1 MSGDL
6 ISSGVAAADRVIGGA
21 QQEDEDLQSVATG
34 GEDDNVSIIS
44 ESSIGSAIYDV
55 NNDAPQL
62 NDVRQCRRRRPQV
75 ELLGQPVEANMPRL
89 RSGIR

>member
-44 ESSIGSAIYDV
+44 ELYRFCH
-55 NNDAPQL
+55 L
-62 NDVRQCRRRRPQV
+62 
-75 ELLGQPVEANMPRL
+75 
-89 RSGIR
+89 